1 MPIYE
6 FQCDNDECEADARIE
21 KELSMT
27 KVQDGIECPFCNELM
42 RKVYSSAPNIIFKG
56 SGFYSTDSK

>member
-6 FQCDNDECEADARIE
+6 YQCDNDLCEADARIE
-21 KELSMT
+21 KELSIS

-42 RKVYSSAPNIIFKG
+42 RKVYSSVSVHFKG
-56 SGFYSTDSK
+56 SGFYSTDK